1 MKVLISI
8 LTMLVASCNAG
19 FLFAA
24 SGFYGGVEK
33 DLKSFIVDDVA
44 EKVIIPKPV
53 LGVSKVIKT
62 FPKVYADFDEI
73 SGRTVVVPKPYFGVS
88 KVIKTFPKV
97 YADYSDISGRTISPG
112 EVLVSKSVFG
122 VPKLIKTIPKVYA
135 DPYVYNGRRAFGDL
149 YAKDTEV
156 TPEVKES
163 DTESDHGEYVGHEND
178 GNDVQQE
185 GETIKLILIEDENSP
200 LEGGGQAHQNIKT
213 IKVIRVAAGHGGNV
227 GNRGHSGEGGNQEI
241 KTIQVI
247 NEEGR
252 SVDHGGIGTQA
263 GPSTRDHNSQYG
275 TFGGHREVQTI
286 KVIQD
291 YNPYVGTYYNGPSV
305 GFANGGFAGSNGSQK
320 IKIIKVNYAGDGSPG
335 PIVYGGQKGYG
346 NFDNKYYQKNL
357 IKLIH

>member
-73 SGRTVVVPKPYFGVS
+73 SGRTVVPREVIVPKPYFGVS

-112 EVLVSKSVFG
+112 EVLVPKSVFG

-135 DPYVYNGRRAFGDL
+135 NPYVYNGRRAFGDL

-163 DTESDHGEYVGHEND
+163 DTESDVGHEND
-178 GNDVQQE
+178 GNAVQQE

-200 LEGGGQAHQNIKT
+200 LEGGGQAHQDIKT

-227 GNRGHSGEGGNQEI
+227 GNGGHSGEGGNQEI
-241 KTIQVI
+241 KAIQVI

-263 GPSTRDHNSQYG
+263 GPSTRHHNSQYG

-291 YNPYVGTYYNGPSV
+291 YNPYVGTYYNGPS
-305 GFANGGFAGSNGSQK
+305 NGSQK
-320 IKIIKVNYAGDGSPG
+320 IKIIKVNYAGDGSTG

-346 NFDNKYYQKNL
+346 NFDNKFYQKNL
-357 IKLIH
+357 IKVIH